1 MFFYFCTI
9 VFFFTF
15 FTFFACF
22 AFLYFCTFVLC
33 HLIRRSIW
41 TSMRNLES
49 VPQKM
54 AELWVLLYFL
64 YFCNLFVNGCGRSRS
79 TSKRNFGLV
88 AQKVMLNFVYLA
100 AILFFWWPFC
110 FSYFGCE
117 WSRSTSMRKFGL
129 LAQKMSD
136 LATILFFFPNLWPL
150 RKVTSLDKKVTSL
163 DPNLWPLER
172 SNPGVYLN
180 IQPPIKNRQKYTDFE
195 TLGRRNMDIYPRQ
208 QKYRF
213 EEALIHVYIY
223 FRGQIPPIF
232 PI

>member
-1 MFFYFCTI
+1 MNFHAKSEVCSLKNGLSYE
-9 VFFFTF
+9 
-15 FTFFACF
+15 
-22 AFLYFCTFVLC
+22 YFVLC
-33 HLIRRSIW
+33 TFYICTLFGQSIW
-41 TSMRNLES
+41 ISMQNLES
-49 VPQKM
+49 VDQKM

-88 AQKVMLNFVYLA
+88 AQKVMINFVYLA

-195 TLGRRNMDIYPRQ
+195 TLGRRNSRNLDLKRPWSMFIFASGVRFLLYFL
-208 QKYRF
+208 YRRDF
-213 EEALIHVYIY
+213 LL
-223 FRGQIPPIF
+223 
-232 PI
+232 

>member
-1 MFFYFCTI
+1 M
-9 VFFFTF
+9 FFFTF

-22 AFLYFCTFVLC
+22 AFLYFCNFVLC

-88 AQKVMLNFVYLA
+88 AQKVMLNFVFLV
-100 AILFFWWPFC
+100 AILFFTFWLRVVKIYFHAKVWP
-110 FSYFGCE
+110 SSLKNEWFGGH
-117 WSRSTSMRKFGL
+117 FV
-129 LAQKMSD
+129 
-136 LATILFFFPNLWPL
+136 FFPNLWPL

-180 IQPPIKNRQKYTDFE
+180 IQSPIKNRQKYIDFE